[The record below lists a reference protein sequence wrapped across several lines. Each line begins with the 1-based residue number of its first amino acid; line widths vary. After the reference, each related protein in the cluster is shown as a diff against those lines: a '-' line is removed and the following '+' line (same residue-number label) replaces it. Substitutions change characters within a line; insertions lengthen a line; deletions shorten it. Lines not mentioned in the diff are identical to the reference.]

1 MTTTPTRTR
10 ILLVTDS
17 ELLAYAMTSS
27 LIERAEVTFVLTPG
41 EALARVAR
49 GERYDLLLCS
59 LSIDTALSLHAAIA
73 RRNPRLAGRMMVF
86 DRRQLRQVIEIATAI
101 GTPDRSGH
109 LQIAGTARTC
119 S

>member
-1 MTTTPTRTR
+1 MTTTRTR

-27 LIERAEVTFVLTPG
+27 LIDRAEITFVLTPG

-49 GERYDLLLCS
+49 GERYELLLCS
-59 LSIDTALSLHAAIA
+59 LPIEMALSLHAAVA
-73 RRNPRLAGRMMVF
+73 RRNARLAGRMMVF
-86 DRRQLRQVIEIATAI
+86 ERRQLRQVIEIAASM
-101 GTPDRSGH
+101 GTPERSY
-109 LQIAGTARTC
+109 LWQIAGAARTC